1 MKAIRKTIVVV
12 FFSTLKF
19 RETDNNKI
27 YNILVILPIA
37 NEKTAKS

>member
-19 RETDNNKI
+19 RETDKI